1 MTLHQDALTVL
12 SAWSAPST
20 TQADLQTRFV
30 DHLRTHTD
38 GLSRACFPAHITAS
52 TVVLSSDG
60 SQVLL
65 TLHAKAKLWFQFG
78 GHCEPS
84 DRTLAG
90 AAEREAREESGLP
103 SFTLDPV
110 PVQLSAH
117 QVPFCHPDGAVDHL
131 DVRFVAVAPYVD
143 PTVSEESLD
152 VRWFPVDRLPT
163 REHSMRE
170 LVDLARARA
179 SAV

>member
-1 MTLHQDALTVL
+1 VTLHQDALTVL

-20 TQADLQTRFV
+20 TQSDLQTRFV

-38 GLSRACFPAHITAS
+38 GLSRACLPAHITAS
-52 TVVLSSDG
+52 TVVLSSDH

-78 GHCEPS
+78 GHCEPD

-117 QVPFCHPDGAVDHL
+117 EVPFCHPDGIVDHL

-143 PTVSEESLD
+143 PAVSDESID
-152 VRWFPVDRLPT
+152 VRWFPVGRLPT
-163 REHSMRE
+163 QERSMRE
-170 LVDLARARA
+170 LVDLARERQ